1 MENDLLG
8 ILLDMRSG
16 QVAADCNS
24 KFNDVLAAVLETGGK
39 GELTIK
45 LFISPSKFAMGGA
58 VVEVETEHECKT
70 KRPELKVGK
79 AIFFVSRD
87 GKLTREPPD
96 QVGLFAASEE
106 IRKEIKK

>member
-16 QVAADCNS
+16 QVAADCNA

-45 LFISPSKFAMGGA
+45 LFIEPSKFAMGGC
-58 VVEVETEHECKT
+58 VVEVETFHET
-70 KRPELKVGK
+70 KMKKPELKVGK
-79 AIFFVSRD
+79 AVFFVSKD
-87 GKLTREPPD
+87 GRLTREPPD
-96 QVGLFAASEE
+96 QAGLFAAAEE
-106 IRKEIKK
+106 VKKETRK